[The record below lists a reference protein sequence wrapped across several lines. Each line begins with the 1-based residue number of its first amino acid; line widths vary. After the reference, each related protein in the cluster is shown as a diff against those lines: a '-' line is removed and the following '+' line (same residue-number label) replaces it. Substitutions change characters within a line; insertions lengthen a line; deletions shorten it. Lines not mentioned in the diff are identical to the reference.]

1 MRQRLHSHWL
11 AAEDVEMPGLPCST
25 VLPPGKRLE
34 KGDTIIIPDKIFH
47 LRYRGIVGSLAYLVN
62 MTHPDLAFAYS
73 ELSKYVQ
80 CPQPAHML
88 VAQHVLRR
96 GATFAVLMNWEVT
109 AVLSTRTSS
118 GVGLMQI

>member
-1 MRQRLHSHWL
+1 
-11 AAEDVEMPGLPCST
+11 MPGLLCST
-25 VLPPGKRLE
+25 ALPPGKRLE

-47 LRYRGIVGSLAYLVN
+47 LRYHGIVGSLAYLVN